1 VTSENDS
8 EEIPRQ
14 CSARYGIVI
23 SGASAGLRPRDSTG
37 LRTRSEGARIGL
49 IARGQDGLEGA
60 RRDVESLG
68 GQALILQA
76 DVADADAVEAAPN
89 GLKVESE
96 LGPIKREGNE
106 TSPAGVFRLFSI
118 FGLAKLAADTQ
129 IGLLHFLARLG

>member
-1 VTSENDS
+1 ML
-8 EEIPRQ
+8 
-14 CSARYGIVI
+14 
-23 SGASAGLRPRDSTG
+23 GALWYSDLRRFSRAGPRDSTG

-89 GLKVESE
+89 GLKASWA
-96 LGPIKREGNE
+96 L
-106 TSPAGVFRLFSI
+106 
-118 FGLAKLAADTQ
+118 
-129 IGLLHFLARLG
+129 

>member
-23 SGASAGLRPRDSTG
+23 SGLRPRDSTG

-89 GLKVESE
+89 GLKASWA
-96 LGPIKREGNE
+96 L
-106 TSPAGVFRLFSI
+106 
-118 FGLAKLAADTQ
+118 
-129 IGLLHFLARLG
+129 